1 MIEESLR
8 MAETLDERIR
18 ECAYHMWEASGR
30 PRGRD
35 EEFWHRAREMM
46 TTDDGRRPDPKR
58 RQPRQAQPARPA
70 RRSGRRAPAL
80 VLSGTPAG

>member
-30 PRGRD
+30 PEGAMRSSGTG
-35 EEFWHRAREMM
+35 RAR
-46 TTDDGRRPDPKR
+46 
-58 RQPRQAQPARPA
+58 
-70 RRSGRRAPAL
+70 
-80 VLSGTPAG
+80 